1 MKMLVTVKIT
11 KGFDAWRAMSESLMP
26 EAEKHGI
33 HMIWAGSNPDESQ
46 VYVVMQLQ
54 DPEQMK
60 TFGEREDIV
69 KARAEAGAIV
79 ESTEVISPI
88 GKDFMPG

>member
-1 MKMLVTVKIT
+1 
-11 KGFDAWRAMSESLMP
+11 
-26 EAEKHGI
+26 
-33 HMIWAGSNPDESQ
+33 
-46 VYVVMQLQ
+46 MQLQ

-88 GKDFMPG
+88 GSDFMPG